1 MAQTTPAAELPA
13 ELPGPADPADY
24 IAAGEGPLHAPLW
37 IDAPSPPLRVSGVLL
52 HPATARAAAANAAL
66 VEGHRL
72 AYASLYTLCREAPL
86 AVAEAVPDPVV
97 LRCPECPV
105 AADGDLWRER
115 LLVGGGGL
123 LVGLVAGVLLALA
136 VGG

>member
-1 MAQTTPAAELPA
+1 VEDGAT
-13 ELPGPADPADY
+13 
-24 IAAGEGPLHAPLW
+24 
-37 IDAPSPPLRVSGVLL
+37 LRFKGVLL
-52 HPATARAAAANAAL
+52 HAATARACAANAAL

-72 AYASLYTLCREAPL
+72 AYASLYTLCRDAPL
-86 AVAEAVPDPVV
+86 AVAEAVPDPVT
-97 LRCPECPV
+97 LRCPECQV
-105 AADGDLWRER
+105 AGGDLWRER